1 MKRTLSLVA
10 LAAVASLAAD
20 IKYGI
25 NAEALVGMP
34 SLDMEGY
41 DAKIGFGGN
50 VGAGARIAVAEKFSV
65 RPTVGFEY
73 ITHGTEYSESID
85 LGPLGSMDM
94 SAETT
99 TKSMFLT
106 LGCGLEYSVMPNLFL
121 AVTPEYDLSLGGT
134 WEAKATMD
142 GESMSTDGD
151 IEEEESPM
159 LVGLGLGYGINE
171 QIAVTAGYKLAV
183 TEYGEKYKLN
193 KVSVG
198 VRYEL

>member
-34 SLDMEGY
+34 SLDFEGV

-65 RPTVGFEY
+65 RPTVGFEM
-73 ITHGTEYSESID
+73 IQHGTEYSEEFMGITIE
-85 LGPLGSMDM
+85 GSSTMT
-94 SAETT
+94 SQ
-99 TKSMFLT
+99 FLT
-106 LGCGLEYSVMPNLFL
+106 IGCGLEYSVMPNLFV

-134 WEAKATMD
+134 GKSEFTVA
-142 GESMSTDGD
+142 GETESVEGD

-171 QIAVTAGYKLAV
+171 QIAITAGYKLAL
-183 TEYGEKYKLN
+183 TEYSEKYKLN

>member
-34 SLDMEGY
+34 SLDAEGV
-41 DAKIGFGGN
+41 DPKIGFGGN

-65 RPTVGFEY
+65 RPTVGFEM
-73 ITHGTEYSESID
+73 IQHGTEYSEEFFGVKVEGNSTMT
-85 LGPLGSMDM
+85 SQ
-94 SAETT
+94 
-99 TKSMFLT
+99 FLT
-106 LGCGLEYSVMPNLFL
+106 IGCGLEYSVMPNLFL

-134 WEAKATMD
+134 AEAEMTVA
-142 GESMSTDGD
+142 GETETIEGD

-171 QIAVTAGYKLAV
+171 QIAITAGYKLAV
-183 TEYGEKYKLN
+183 TEYGEEYKLN

>member
-34 SLDMEGY
+34 SFDMEGV
-41 DAKIGFGGN
+41 DPTIGFGGN
-50 VGAGARIAVAEKFSV
+50 VGAGARIAVAEKISV
-65 RPTVGFEY
+65 RPAVGFEM
-73 ITHGTEYSESID
+73 IQHGMEASEE
-85 LGPLGSMDM
+85 GYEFT
-94 SAETT
+94 ATT
-99 TKSMFLT
+99 TSQFLT
-106 LGCGLEYSVMPNLFL
+106 LGVGLEYSVMPNLFV
-121 AVTPEYDLSLGGT
+121 AVTPEFDLSLGGT
-134 WEAKATMD
+134 YKSEVTIEGFGSVSA
-142 GESMSTDGD
+142 DGD
-151 IEEEESPM
+151 IEEEKNPM

-171 QIAVTAGYKLAV
+171 NIAITAGYKLAV
-183 TEYGEKYKLN
+183 TEYDEEYKLN